1 MAAIVDVVSQAAAGE
16 AAAVSGADTDAV
28 FVGAGGILGVPKAGM
43 FGVPSEPML
52 GSASAVAR

>member
-1 MAAIVDVVSQAAAGE
+1 MDVVSQAAAGE